1 MLKFKNIL
9 FNKQGKSLFVSIF
22 ILAMVLRFLLA
33 AVNSESN
40 DYHFDVISM
49 IMDENKIPGFDECPE
64 CFQPK
69 LFHLSMAGILKILP
83 IDSLSVQI
91 RIVQLINCIAG
102 GITLYFVYL
111 FISTLAFA
119 NRIKI
124 ISFALIALN
133 PKFIGINAQATN
145 DSLVILFSTICL
157 YYLLQFFQGGNLKS
171 FLLMS
176 GSAILAVLTKGN
188 GLVLF
193 PVILTVFFTS
203 MLFFR
208 KNSQISIPRQLLLLL
223 TFSFIYFLSVPFLGQ
238 YYEKYKKTGSPFTIN
253 QDKDPAPHF
262 IKQTFIKKPGVTS
275 VVDSYFTFRFIDL
288 LKNPLISNDSV
299 NYPLHRTSLWTQLYG
314 RTFSA
319 HFDMW
324 PHSWQTNSNVV
335 KFIGRCIFILAL
347 IPFLFLI
354 VGSIKILRSV
364 VIDFIR
370 IIKYRNKIEFNTSWI
385 YFTIIMAYVLFIIAY
400 SFQYRD
406 YSTMKA
412 IFIFPGLLAF
422 LFAIMFGMDYIY
434 KRFTNNRKLMYSLNI
449 SLFSL
454 LTLYCADV
462 AYLIIQLS
470 VIVAGKL
477 V

>member
-9 FNKQGKSLFVSIF
+9 FNIQGKSLFVSIF
-22 ILAMVLRFLLA
+22 VLAMVLRFLLA

-49 IMDENKIPGFDECPE
+49 IMDQNEIPAFDDCPE

-69 LFHLSMAGILKILP
+69 LFHLSMAVILKILP
-83 IDSLSVQI
+83 FDSLSIQI

-111 FISTLAFA
+111 FISTLAFTR
-119 NRIKI
+119 RIKI
-124 ISFALIALN
+124 ISFALVALN

-157 YYLLQFFQGGNLKS
+157 YYLLQFFQQGNLKS

-193 PVILTVFFTS
+193 PIILTVFLTN

-262 IKQTFIKKPGVTS
+262 VKRTFIKKPGVTS

-288 LKNPLISNDSV
+288 LKTPLISNDSV

-314 RTFSA
+314 RTFSV

-324 PHSWQTNSNVV
+324 PHSWQTNNNVV

-347 IPFLFLI
+347 IPSLFLI
-354 VGSIKILRSV
+354 VGAIKILRSV
-364 VIDFIR
+364 VIDFIK
-370 IIKYRNKIEFNTSWI
+370 IIKHRNKIDFNIKWI
-385 YFTIIMAYVLFIIAY
+385 YFTIIMAYLLFIISY

-412 IFIFPGLLAF
+412 IFIFPGLIAF
-422 LFAIMFGMDYIY
+422 LYTIMYGMDYIY
-434 KRFTNNRKLMYSLNI
+434 KKINGKRKLLYSLNI
-449 SLFSL
+449 SLLSL
-454 LTLYCADV
+454 VTLYCIDV
-462 AYLIIQLS
+462 VYLIIQLS